1 MINTDAFYL
10 LVLGTAG
17 AYAVYSMNERPR
29 THVIEGA
36 GHVSSDKTT
45 DMQNH
50 LDVLMSRITKYHKQ
64 VSSSTEEQPEQED
77 EQGEENDGTHLYHF
91 NELIIAENQNFQ
103 NYMETLTN
111 DKLSEQQTS
120 LIALRQDLAN
130 IYSLVMDYASNQD
143 TTLQQQK
150 QRIDILSQMEELNQ
164 ETIKDTTASLKEQGT
179 NKRRLIKNNEYFLNR
194 YRAINEI
201 IRYLI
206 LFIVILTFVQYLYI
220 KGYFSES
227 FGSIFVPLLIG
238 VALFF
243 LYYKYINIMR
253 RNPLDYDEIDWND
266 VPVKGKKSEE
276 FTGMPADT
284 FSGISNV

>member
-29 THVIEGA
+29 SHVIEGA

-64 VSSSTEEQPEQED
+64 VSSSTEEQLEQED

-103 NYMETLTN
+103 NYMDTLKN
-111 DKLSEQQTS
+111 DKLSQQQTS

-143 TTLQQQK
+143 EDIQKQK

-206 LFIVILTFVQYLYI
+206 LFIVIITFVQYLYI

-253 RNPLDYDEIDWND
+253 RNPLDYDEIAWND